1 MGRFPG
7 DDPLSRL
14 PGDVRD
20 EVIVAVVMQHGDTIP
35 LGRSGDQQVREADRP
50 DLPVAPQRALSCP
63 GYDW

>member
-1 MGRFPG
+1 
-7 DDPLSRL
+7 LSRL

-50 DLPVAPQRALSCP
+50 DLPVAPQRALSMP